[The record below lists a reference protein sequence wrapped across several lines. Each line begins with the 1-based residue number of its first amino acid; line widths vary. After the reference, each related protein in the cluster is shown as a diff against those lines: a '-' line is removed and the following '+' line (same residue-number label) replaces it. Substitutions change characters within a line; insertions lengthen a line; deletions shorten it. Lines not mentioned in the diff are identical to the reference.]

1 MGSLSIS
8 LSLSFPL
15 SLTSLPSQSPVH
27 TRRLYPFLSFARI
40 SPPHPAVSSAISL
53 LLRCHGRRSIPRD
66 YGSLVTTYNVLTL
79 LLELLITV
87 ITGA

>member
-27 TRRLYPFLSFARI
+27 TRRLYPFLSCRI